1 MLKFIERH
9 AHLIPLLCIVG
20 ILTTFALASIFRPDA
35 IDATAGHDRYGAA
48 RVDQQLGIEKC

>member
-1 MLKFIERH
+1 MTPIQKLNLYG
-9 AHLIPLLCIVG
+9 ALLLAG
-20 ILTTFALASIFRPDA
+20 IALVFALASIFRPDA